1 MKITVVGAGYV
12 GLSLSV
18 LLSQNHK
25 VLVLDIDKKKVDLI
39 NKKKSPI
46 KDVEIEDYLLEK
58 NLDLTATSKNKYA
71 YNHSDYVIVAT
82 PTNYDIATKSFDT
95 STVEAVISDALKQN
109 REVTIAIKSTVP
121 LGFTDKVKNRFNTKK
136 IFFSPEFLREGKA
149 LYDNLYP
156 SRIVVGDTTDE
167 AKKFG
172 EMLLK
177 SSNKKISSVKI
188 HYMKSKEAEAVK
200 LFSNTYL
207 AMRIAYF
214 NELDTFAEVH
224 DVSSKKIINAVSDD
238 PRIGNYYNNPSF
250 GYGGYCLP
258 KDTKQLLE
266 NYQKIPNELIK
277 AVIDSNQTRKNFV
290 ANSVINKSPKSV
302 GVYRLAMKSG
312 SDNIRESAVIDL
324 IDLLQKENIEVI
336 LYEPLIDSFNYK
348 GTKLINNLS
357 KFISISDMIIANRFS
372 EELKDVQNKVYT
384 RDLFY
389 EN

>member
-121 LGFTDKVKNRFNTKK
+121 LGFTDKVRNRFNTKK

>member
-121 LGFTDKVKNRFNTKK
+121 LGFTDKVRNQFNTKK

>member
-121 LGFTDKVKNRFNTKK
+121 LGFTDKVRNRFNTKK

-149 LYDNLYP
+149 LYDKLYP

>member
-121 LGFTDKVKNRFNTKK
+121 LGFTDKVRNRFNTKK

-177 SSNKKISSVKI
+177 SSNKEISSVKI

-207 AMRIAYF
+207 AMRIAFF

>member
-95 STVEAVISDALKQN
+95 SSVEAVISDALKQN

-121 LGFTDKVKNRFNTKK
+121 LGFTDKVRNRFNTKK